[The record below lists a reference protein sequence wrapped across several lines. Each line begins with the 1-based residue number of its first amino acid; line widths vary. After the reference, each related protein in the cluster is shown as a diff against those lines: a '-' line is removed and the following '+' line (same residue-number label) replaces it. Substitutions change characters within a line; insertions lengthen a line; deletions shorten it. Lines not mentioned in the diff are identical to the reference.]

1 VTDDINHSFLHCR
14 GLELS
19 DASISAQIEHLQHNI
34 TVKTKENAHLEYFK
48 NSVFTGVPS
57 EEPPSGEYYYIHG
70 PPSAI
75 FVILKSLREAEL
87 KNVEEKELRSF
98 LVHQEQISK
107 ILTKKQE
114 RELVVGSSKIEEL
127 MSKIR

>member
-1 VTDDINHSFLHCR
+1 MSNWHVLEEIRSKFR

-19 DASISAQIEHLQHNI
+19 DASRSAQIEHLQHNI
-34 TVKTKENAHLEYFK
+34 TVKTKKNAHFGGFQKLCVYWCALRRT
-48 NSVFTGVPS
+48 S
-57 EEPPSGEYYYIHG
+57 I
-70 PPSAI
+70 
-75 FVILKSLREAEL
+75 SLREAEL

-98 LVHQEQISK
+98 LFHQEQISK

-127 MSKIR
+127 MSKISPLDVVA

>member
-1 VTDDINHSFLHCR
+1 MRSKFR
-14 GLELS
+14 GLELL
-19 DASISAQIEHLQHNI
+19 DASINAQIEHLQHNI
-34 TVKTKENAHLEYFK
+34 TVKTKENAHLEDFK
-48 NSVFTGVPS
+48 NSV
-57 EEPPSGEYYYIHG
+57 
-70 PPSAI
+70 
-75 FVILKSLREAEL
+75 LREAEL

-127 MSKIR
+127 MNKIRGLELSDASIRAKIERTL